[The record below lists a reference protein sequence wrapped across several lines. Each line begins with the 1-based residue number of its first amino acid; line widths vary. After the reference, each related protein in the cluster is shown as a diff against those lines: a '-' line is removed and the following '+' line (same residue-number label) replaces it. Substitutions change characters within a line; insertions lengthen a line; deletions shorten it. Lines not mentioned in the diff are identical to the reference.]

1 MKKALSALIVALFCV
16 LILVGCREKEK
27 ETAPDNAETNADH
40 AHAFGIFLE
49 HSSPT
54 CTEPGSERAYCAYC
68 EAYMEEMIAPLGHEM
83 EGLRCEGRVCTRC
96 GYEEA
101 PGEHEFEEVLSLR
114 PDCVSKGV
122 IEYECGC
129 GESYTETLP
138 ATGHEYG
145 GWSTKTEATCTE
157 EGSKKRSCTKC
168 GHEETASVE
177 APGHSYKERITKA
190 PSCEEEGVLL
200 KECTRCEATEEEAI
214 SAKGHKWEYKET
226 TKATCTEDGMEKYEC
241 AACDKARDE
250 VIEVKLNH
258 DFGDAPECLEG
269 VKCTRCGFT
278 RNAMP
283 HYFGERTTAPGCTT
297 EGYTEKFCIFCGE
310 TFERVSETDALGHE
324 FEEYI
329 SDNNATCTEDGTE
342 TAKCTRCDKTDTR
355 TASGSA
361 KGHDYGEWVTVTSA
375 GCTEDGVEE
384 QSCSRCGLRKE
395 KSIPAKGHNEETE
408 TKEATCTEE
417 GYIITQCTT
426 CNEVLSETTIPA
438 KGHTGGEATCT
449 AKAVCEVCNEPYG
462 EPATHETEEEIISPT
477 CTEKGYILRSCKHC
491 DFSERVSETDA
502 LGHEFE
508 EYISDNNA
516 TCTEDGTETAKC
528 TRCDETDTRTVS
540 GSAKGHDYGEW
551 IITSSAGCTE
561 DGEERRYCAA
571 CSNYESRALSPA
583 GHVTKETRV
592 EATCTEEG
600 YIITQCTTCNEIL
613 SETTIPAKG
622 HTGGEATC
630 TAKAV
635 CEVCKKPY
643 GEYGAHKT
651 ILYDG
656 AEATCTQ
663 PGCEPGLKCEL
674 CGLVI
679 SEPVQ
684 TEIKGHTIVS
694 ETTDPTCT
702 EPGYTKEYCS
712 VCGEEINKEER
723 EPALGHSYDGY
734 ISNGNGSC
742 TSPGTE
748 TATCT
753 RCGAT
758 DTREAAV
765 PGHKYEQVEE
775 KEATCTEEGYRK
787 YVCSV
792 CGYESEETLPRTE
805 HDYTCVTIYES
816 PSACKCGRV
825 ITNKGNVEMDNN
837 KVVGIPKNTS
847 IIVVPCTASEIKE
860 GIFRGS
866 EDIETIYFGENITS
880 LEVWMF
886 EGCTNLK
893 TIYVPEGCEINE
905 PLGLP
910 DSAEI
915 IFVDY
920 SD

>member
-1 MKKALSALIVALFCV
+1 M
-16 LILVGCREKEK
+16 
-27 ETAPDNAETNADH
+27 
-40 AHAFGIFLE
+40 
-49 HSSPT
+49 
-54 CTEPGSERAYCAYC
+54 
-68 EAYMEEMIAPLGHEM
+68 
-83 EGLRCEGRVCTRC
+83 
-96 GYEEA
+96 
-101 PGEHEFEEVLSLR
+101 
-114 PDCVSKGV
+114 
-122 IEYECGC
+122 
-129 GESYTETLP
+129 
-138 ATGHEYG
+138 
-145 GWSTKTEATCTE
+145 
-157 EGSKKRSCTKC
+157 
-168 GHEETASVE
+168 
-177 APGHSYKERITKA
+177 
-190 PSCEEEGVLL
+190 
-200 KECTRCEATEEEAI
+200 
-214 SAKGHKWEYKET
+214 
-226 TKATCTEDGMEKYEC
+226 
-241 AACDKARDE
+241 
-250 VIEVKLNH
+250 
-258 DFGDAPECLEG
+258 
-269 VKCTRCGFT
+269 
-278 RNAMP
+278 
-283 HYFGERTTAPGCTT
+283 
-297 EGYTEKFCIFCGE
+297 
-310 TFERVSETDALGHE
+310 
-324 FEEYI
+324 
-329 SDNNATCTEDGTE
+329 
-342 TAKCTRCDKTDTR
+342 
-355 TASGSA
+355 
-361 KGHDYGEWVTVTSA
+361 
-375 GCTEDGVEE
+375 
-384 QSCSRCGLRKE
+384 
-395 KSIPAKGHNEETE
+395 
-408 TKEATCTEE
+408 
-417 GYIITQCTT
+417 
-426 CNEVLSETTIPA
+426 
-438 KGHTGGEATCT
+438 
-449 AKAVCEVCNEPYG
+449 
-462 EPATHETEEEIISPT
+462 
-477 CTEKGYILRSCKHC
+477 RSCKHC

-551 IITSSAGCTE
+551 ITVTSAGCTE
-561 DGEERRYCAA
+561 DGIEEQS
-571 CSNYESRALSPA
+571 CSRCGLRKEKSIPA
-583 GHVTKETRV
+583 KGHNEEIEIK

-630 TAKAV
+630 TAIAV
-635 CEVCKKPY
+635 CEVCNKPY
-643 GEYGAHKT
+643 GEHGAHKT

-663 PGCEPGLKCEL
+663 PGYEPGLKCEL

-679 SEPVQ
+679 REPVQ

-712 VCGEEINKEER
+712 VCGEEINKEEG
-723 EPALGHSYDGY
+723 EPALGHSYGGY
-734 ISNGNGSC
+734 ISNGGSC

-765 PGHKYEQVEE
+765 PGHKYEPVEE

-792 CGYESEETLPRTE
+792 CKDESEETLPRTE
-805 HDYTCVTIYES
+805 HDYTCVTVYGS

-837 KVVGIPKNTS
+837 TVVGIPKNTS
-847 IIVVPCTASEIKE
+847 IIVVPWTANEIKA
-860 GIFRGS
+860 GIFRGN
-866 EDIETIYFGENITS
+866 EDIETIYFGEYIKS

>member
-16 LILVGCREKEK
+16 LILVGCGEKEK

-114 PDCVSKGV
+114 PDCVSEGV

-145 GWSTKTEATCTE
+145 GWSIKTEPTCTE

-177 APGHSYKERITKA
+177 APGHSYKERLTKA

-214 SAKGHKWEYKET
+214 PAKGHKWEYKET
-226 TKATCTEDGMEKYEC
+226 TKATCTEDGMEKYKC
-241 AACDKARDE
+241 TACDKARDE
-250 VIEVKLNH
+250 VIEEKLNH
-258 DFGDAPECLEG
+258 DFGDAPKCLEG
-269 VKCTRCGFT
+269 VKCNRCGFT

-283 HYFGERTTAPGCTT
+283 HDIGERTTAPGCTT
-297 EGYTEKFCIFCGE
+297 EGYTEKFCVFCGE
-310 TFERVSETDALGHE
+310 TFERVSETDVLGHE

-361 KGHDYGEWVTVTSA
+361 KGHDYGEWITVTSA
-375 GCTEDGVEE
+375 GCTEDGIEE

-426 CNEVLSETTIPA
+426 CNE
-438 KGHTGGEATCT
+438 
-449 AKAVCEVCNEPYG
+449 
-462 EPATHETEEEIISPT
+462 
-477 CTEKGYILRSCKHC
+477 
-491 DFSERVSETDA
+491 
-502 LGHEFE
+502 
-508 EYISDNNA
+508 
-516 TCTEDGTETAKC
+516 
-528 TRCDETDTRTVS
+528 
-540 GSAKGHDYGEW
+540 
-551 IITSSAGCTE
+551 
-561 DGEERRYCAA
+561 
-571 CSNYESRALSPA
+571 
-583 GHVTKETRV
+583 
-592 EATCTEEG
+592 
-600 YIITQCTTCNEIL
+600 IL

-630 TAKAV
+630 TARAV
-635 CEVCKKPY
+635 CKVCNKPY
-643 GEYGAHKT
+643 GEYGAHET

-663 PGCEPGLKCEL
+663 PGYEPGLKCEL

-679 SEPVQ
+679 REPVQ
-684 TEIKGHTIVS
+684 TEIKEHTIVS

-723 EPALGHSYDGY
+723 EPALGHSYGGY
-734 ISNGNGSC
+734 KSNGNGSC

-792 CGYESEETLPRTE
+792 CKDESEETLPRTE
-805 HDYTCVTIYES
+805 HDYTCVTIYGS

-837 KVVGIPKNTS
+837 TVVGIPKNTS
-847 IIVVPCTASEIKE
+847 IIVVPWTANEIKA
-860 GIFRGS
+860 GIFRGN
-866 EDIETIYFGENITS
+866 EDIETIYFGRYITS

-893 TIYVPEGCEINE
+893 TIYVPEGCKINE